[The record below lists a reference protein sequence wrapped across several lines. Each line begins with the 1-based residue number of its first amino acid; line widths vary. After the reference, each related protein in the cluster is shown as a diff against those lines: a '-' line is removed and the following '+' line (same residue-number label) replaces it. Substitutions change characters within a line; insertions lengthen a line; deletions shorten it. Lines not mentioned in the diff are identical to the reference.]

1 MHIHWPACFTR
12 TWINTLQSRGMEH
25 LKKLPCQ
32 ISSIKFAGN
41 STSINLHSK
50 RNYKRTAMKH
60 AVRLRLVLTLQFGN
74 VKTVQNWEERDEI
87 NQQKWF
93 LCKKLQD
100 ARDKQNKWNMS
111 PQMRSVAGRIVTA
124 QLKDWRAF

>member
-1 MHIHWPACFTR
+1 
-12 TWINTLQSRGMEH
+12 
-25 LKKLPCQ
+25 
-32 ISSIKFAGN
+32 
-41 STSINLHSK
+41 
-50 RNYKRTAMKH
+50 MKH
-60 AVRLRLVLTLQFGN
+60 TVRLRLVLTLKFGN
-74 VKTVQNWEERDEI
+74 VKTVQNWEEREEN

-111 PQMRSVAGRIVTA
+111 PQMRSVAARIVTA

>member
-1 MHIHWPACFTR
+1 
-12 TWINTLQSRGMEH
+12 
-25 LKKLPCQ
+25 
-32 ISSIKFAGN
+32 
-41 STSINLHSK
+41 
-50 RNYKRTAMKH
+50 MKH
-60 AVRLRLVLTLQFGN
+60 TVRLRLVLTLQFGN

-111 PQMRSVAGRIVTA
+111 PQMRSVAARIVTA